1 MFTDEITVTDGT
13 VPATY
18 SRISQDGMNSKRR
31 HTTAASNLDRALD
44 IKHTIPTAD
53 SGKNRHMASLSGVE
67 VVSGIAY
74 RRQVHVVITRD
85 KLASDTAILQDMKYL
100 INFLSDANISKLLL
114 GGN

>member
-1 MFTDEITVTDGT
+1 MFTDDITVTDGT
-13 VPATY
+13 TPATY

-31 HTTAASNLDRALD
+31 HSTAVSNLDRSMD

-67 VVSGIAY
+67 IVNGVAY
-74 RRQVHVVITRD
+74 RRQVHIVITRD
-85 KLASDTAILQDMKYL
+85 KLASDDAIQQDAKYL
-100 INFLSDANISKLLL
+100 INFLSVANISKLLL